1 MEKLSFKDF
10 VESLN
15 ENELLLDEIKEII
28 STYDDEDL
36 HYLGVYILVTFFD
49 YTEEELFDVEFNAD
63 DIVDIIK
70 DLGVENYGI
79 VLDLVSYNPDL
90 DDEEDEDNYILYDFD
105 SGAEPDETE
114 PKEYIPDDA
123 ITEHMAKIFL
133 SKHFKR
139 AKKFFAK
146 TKASLAKDKAKN
158 RMNYIKKKAKIKRVL
173 KMNKMYLMSYRRSRA
188 AAIKAKKHI
197 VQHHKGVK
205 AAQ

>member
-1 MEKLSFKDF
+1 MEKLSFKNF
-10 VESLN
+10 VVSLN
-15 ENELLLDEIKEII
+15 ENELLLEEIKEIL
-28 STYDDEDL
+28 SSYDEEDL

-49 YTEEELFDVEFNAD
+49 YLEEELFDVIFEVE
-63 DIVDIIK
+63 DILDIIK

-79 VLDLVSYNPDL
+79 VLDLISYNPDL
-90 DDEEDEDNYILYDFD
+90 DNSEEDEDYILFDF
-105 SGAEPDETE
+105 SSEPDEKE
-114 PKEYIPDDA
+114 PADFTPSDA

-173 KMNKMYLMSYRRSRA
+173 KMNKMYLQSYRKSRA
-188 AAIKAKKHI
+188 AAIKSKKHI
-197 VQHHKGVK
+197 VQHHKGIK
-205 AAQ
+205 SDN